1 MTHARLS
8 EYHCSPRSLGAPMAR
23 PGAVLGGPKGL
34 EPPHAYRRT
43 ACRRLASR
51 ADSLHSP
58 AHAGLCDITVLVCV
72 VALSSATYA
81 LSRQATPREALGLN
95 ALNRQTTDTWRHDVN
110 EDTALDLEFAITEL
124 ETRQ

>member
-1 MTHARLS
+1 MTHERLS
-8 EYHCSPRSLGAPMAR
+8 ECHCSPRSLGAPMAR

-51 ADSLHSP
+51 TDSLHSP
-58 AHAGLCDITVLVCV
+58 THTELCDITVLVCV
-72 VALSSATYA
+72 VALPGATYA

-95 ALNRQTTDTWRHDVN
+95 ALSRRTTGTW
-110 EDTALDLEFAITEL
+110 
-124 ETRQ
+124 